1 MVALV
6 SSSFH
11 GMFSGGATMS
21 IQINLPIMLLCR
33 EKCVN

>member
-6 SSSFH
+6 SSYLH

-21 IQINLPIMLLCR
+21 IQINQAIMLLCR

>member
-6 SSSFH
+6 YSSFH

-21 IQINLPIMLLCR
+21 IQINQAIMFLCR

>member
-6 SSSFH
+6 SSSLH
-11 GMFSGGATMS
+11 GMFSRGATMS
-21 IQINLPIMLLCR
+21 IQINLSIMLLCR

>member
-1 MVALV
+1 MVSLV
-6 SSSFH
+6 SSSLH

-21 IQINLPIMLLCR
+21 IQINQAIMLLCR

>member
-6 SSSFH
+6 YSSFH

>member
-6 SSSFH
+6 SSSLH
-11 GMFSGGATMS
+11 GMFSGDATMS
-21 IQINLPIMLLCR
+21 IQINLSIMLLCR